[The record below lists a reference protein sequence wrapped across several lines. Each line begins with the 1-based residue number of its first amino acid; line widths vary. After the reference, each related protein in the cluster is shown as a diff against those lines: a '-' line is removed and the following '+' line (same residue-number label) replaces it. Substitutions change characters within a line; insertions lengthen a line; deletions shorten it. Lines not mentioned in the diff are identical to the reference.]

1 MYLLIIITQ
10 EVKNNSTYQKNTVKH
25 GTRSLQYNALLTEII
40 SSIIQYQTLKLLSK
54 TVPKIPKIA
63 YKVICPDLFTKK
75 VNNSLKKV

>member
-54 TVPKIPKIA
+54 TVP
-63 YKVICPDLFTKK
+63 
-75 VNNSLKKV
+75 